1 MLDFSD
7 TRKITDI
14 FIFAKTTWR
23 ESPLSA
29 THNNQW
35 HVAFFQLGLSL
46 LVLLSVGVAQGR
58 SPRPLGTF
66 ATAVSDEKKEDAAEE
81 AFSPEQGK
89 QMESIKSIMK
99 AATQEVNIDHNLL
112 RQIFL

>member
-1 MLDFSD
+1 M
-7 TRKITDI
+7 
-14 FIFAKTTWR
+14 
-23 ESPLSA
+23 
-29 THNNQW
+29 
-35 HVAFFQLGLSL
+35 
-46 LVLLSVGVAQGR
+46 VLLSVGVAQGR

-112 RQIFL
+112 HQIYLLSFVYYKGKGGQKTSLIDKQDEILPDKEVFP